1 MAEAQATELRTFLE
15 TLWTDELGAQGLELQ
30 DDSNFFDLGA
40 DSMNAVRMLVA
51 ALDHLDVEIDL
62 GDFLAEPTLGNLER
76 LLGAAATAKEG

>member
-76 LLGAAATAKEG
+76 LLGAAVTAKEG